1 MRVVFPTVIIVGL
14 GTGAALGWL
23 IGGQQAAPVP
33 VVELYVSLQGD
44 TQQIGTMD
52 SGWGPSSTRG
62 SPLAGV
68 EATLSV
74 PIAGSFDRDYL
85 IDIETTG
92 EPRRNEPPV
101 EVRIQANGQDIGSVI
116 LGAARVKRLFLP
128 QVVATRSRPLKF
140 KFSSKRAPSPTLLI
154 SSLTLRDISIL
165 KDFAGNLDGCSGRR
179 IFGWS
184 TSGRVAAPVIIRRH
198 GVRAIFV
205 LPTVN
210 RPDLSV
216 AGMPPDAGFEV
227 TLDEPIKS
235 GEKIEVLFPNGK
247 PLGGA
252 ECKA

>member
-1 MRVVFPTVIIVGL
+1 MRVVYPVVIIIGL
-14 GTGAALGWL
+14 GIGVALGWS
-23 IGGQQAAPVP
+23 IGGQQTAQTPVT
-33 VVELYVSLQGD
+33 ELYISLQGD
-44 TQQIGTMD
+44 TLQIGQMD

-62 SPLAGV
+62 SPLVGL

-74 PIAGSFDRDYL
+74 PVAGSLERNYL
-85 IDIETTG
+85 IDVETTG
-92 EPRRNEPPV
+92 SPPRNEPPV
-101 EVRIQANGQDIGSVI
+101 KVRVLANGQDIGSFV
-116 LGAARVKRLFLP
+116 LGATRVKRLFLP
-128 QVVATRSRPLKF
+128 QAIATKSRPLKL
-140 KFSSKRAPSPTLLI
+140 KFSSKRAPSPTVLI
-154 SSLTLRDISIL
+154 SSLTLRDISVL
-165 KDFAGNLDGCSGRR
+165 KDFAGNLDGCSGQR

-184 TSGRVAAPVIIRRH
+184 TAGRVAAPVVVRRH
-198 GVRAIFV
+198 GGRTIFV

-216 AGMPPDAGFEV
+216 AGLPPDAGFEV